1 MEIHLSVPKRGKS
14 PNFKPRCVVAT
25 WYGGRPRPRQHCVRW
40 RPRSRCPKKTGAQHS
55 PILGHVYSGQRV
67 GWIKMILGTEVGLG
81 PGHIMLDGDPA
92 PLPKE
97 GTAPKCLAHACCGQT
112 TEWIKMPLGIE
123 VGLGPGDAVLDGD
136 PASSPKRAQPPIF
149 GTCLL

>member
-1 MEIHLSVPKRGKS
+1 VLWPLGTGVGLGPGNIVLDGDPD
-14 PNFKPRCVVAT
+14 PAA
-25 WYGGRPRPRQHCVRW
+25 
-40 RPRSRCPKKTGAQHS
+40 PKKTGAQHS

-136 PASSPKRAQPPIF
+136 PAPSPKRAQSRNFRPISVVAKTA
-149 GTCLL
+149 G